1 LWGKNEIIYLTIAMQ
16 ISRLNNGGGK
26 AAMAGSRPPI
36 FLAHRKSAEIQTAL
50 KEIMRKQNCRVRENS
65 HKWGKTKQSG
75 TKGKMRK
82 QKGQDTQ
89 NVGKIIK
96 ERRDASDANEQ
107 TALIKISFP

>member
-1 LWGKNEIIYLTIAMQ
+1 MQ

-65 HKWGKTKQSG
+65 HKWGKNKTERHERENAETKRASQH
-75 TKGKMRK
+75 T
-82 QKGQDTQ
+82 DTQ